1 MVLLTVR
8 SGRDGRLL
16 ARIVEKDGHSF
27 VLDVGERRVID
38 DATQRLLKGFTM
50 FRMGG
55 LVTATPQT
63 AELLCLL
70 AEFYASE
77 GGLVAFDEPDWPGRN
92 ALLGTGGH
100 GSAAALPREDQP
112 FDDDET
118 DYAPLPPPRPA
129 PLVPR
134 RVLRRLPPM
143 LGPPPDDLEND
154 PPTELAAPI
163 RQPLP
168 VSGPLPDDTTS

>member
-16 ARIVEKDGHSF
+16 ARIVEKDGHPF

-63 AELLCLL
+63 PELLNLL

-77 GGLVAFDEPDWPGRN
+77 GGLVAFDEPDWIGRTHEEHL
-92 ALLGTGGH
+92 ATL
-100 GSAAALPREDQP
+100 GSAAARDADDDDFTDDHTDYLPVPVTPAPRPREVRP
-112 FDDDET
+112 ALALT
-118 DYAPLPPPRPA
+118 PLPDDF
-129 PLVPR
+129 
-134 RVLRRLPPM
+134 
-143 LGPPPDDLEND
+143 GPD
-154 PPTELAAPI
+154 PPTELGGPI
-163 RQPLP
+163 RQPLQIKR
-168 VSGPLPDDTTS
+168 

>member
-16 ARIVEKDGHSF
+16 ARIVEKDGHPF

-55 LVTATPQT
+55 LVTATPQS
-63 AELLCLL
+63 ADLLSLL

-77 GGLVAFDEPDWPGRN
+77 GGLVSFDEPDWPGRGE
-92 ALLGTGGH
+92 ATEPSGL
-100 GSAAALPREDQP
+100 GSATAQPRGAP
-112 FDDDET
+112 SFDDDET
-118 DYAPLPPPRPA
+118 DYAPLPVTPAPSRPQRAPPA
-129 PLVPR
+129 PL
-134 RVLRRLPPM
+134 
-143 LGPPPDDLEND
+143 PPPDEFDAD
-154 PPTELAAPI
+154 PPTELAPAI

-168 VSGPLPDDTTS
+168 PSPKR

>member
-55 LVTATPQT
+55 LVSATPQSP
-63 AELLCLL
+63 ELLSLL

-77 GGLVAFDEPDWPGRN
+77 GGLVAFDEPDWIGRTHEEHL
-92 ALLGTGGH
+92 ATL
-100 GSAAALPREDQP
+100 GSAAAREVGYEDLS
-112 FDDDET
+112 DDHT
-118 DYAPLPPPRPA
+118 DYAPVPVTPA
-129 PLVPR
+129 PR
-134 RVLRRLPPM
+134 RGAA
-143 LGPPPDDLEND
+143 GPVSLAPFSVPDDFEPD
-154 PPTELAAPI
+154 PPTELGGPI
-163 RQPLP
+163 QRPLP
-168 VSGPLPDDTTS
+168 PRPSPLPGEDG